1 MKPKPVFLAFAILT
15 IFIGCP
21 SKKDTTVPDEL
32 LGVWKTSAPKYADR
46 YFEITKG
53 VMIFDI
59 GEGDVDS
66 SPITSIETVS
76 GGRHTLY
83 TISYQS
89 YQNREGQEY
98 RFSFYYDSAHGGEIV
113 FKNQEDITWTKER
126 R

>member
-1 MKPKPVFLAFAILT
+1 MKPKPVFLAFVILAT
-15 IFIGCP
+15 FIGCP

-53 VMIFDI
+53 VMIFGI
-59 GEGDVDS
+59 GEGDVNS
-66 SPITSIETVS
+66 SPITSIETAS

-83 TISYQS
+83 TISYQ
-89 YQNREGQEY
+89 NREGQEY
-98 RFSFYYDSAHGGEIV
+98 RLSFYYDSAQDGVIV